1 MKTKENG
8 MNDNY
13 QNDLLVLALATGFRG
28 FVKDGKTWLM
38 TIHKGQS
45 IPFRVNFSR
54 SEDIFCGNAQEILN
68 IIDERLGI
76 TNKGAKTLEVRFT
89 TILNAFGNENHKFW
103 DIAKQN
109 LKKGE

>member
-1 MKTKENG
+1 
-8 MNDNY
+8 MNENY

-45 IPFRVNFSR
+45 MPFRINFSR
-54 SEDIFCGNAQEILN
+54 TDDIFCGNEDSILN
-68 IIDERLGI
+68 IIDERLG
-76 TNKGAKTLEVRFT
+76 TVGLSNQSLEQRFT
-89 TILNAFGNENHKFW
+89 TIYNAFGDENHKFW

-109 LKKGE
+109 VQKGE